1 MTYTLGLSSCVFLSL
16 NTSRNAGRLK
26 LVVHGGEKMKE
37 KLRIVFLGIV
47 LRFKGA
53 MVKLLRVIPSTSFF
67 DLMLKLMWYN
77 LSTIFFCF
85 VF

>member
-1 MTYTLGLSSCVFLSL
+1 
-16 NTSRNAGRLK
+16 
-26 LVVHGGEKMKE
+26 MKE

-77 LSTIFFCF
+77 LSTIFLCF